1 MLAAFKLFDKDA
13 SGTIEAQEIATIL
26 GHNINMEDN
35 VWAEVI
41 AEVDLNG
48 DGMIDFNEFKTMLK
62 KLATMSDKPTIP

>member
-1 MLAAFKLFDKDA
+1 
-13 SGTIEAQEIATIL
+13 
-26 GHNINMEDN
+26 MEDN